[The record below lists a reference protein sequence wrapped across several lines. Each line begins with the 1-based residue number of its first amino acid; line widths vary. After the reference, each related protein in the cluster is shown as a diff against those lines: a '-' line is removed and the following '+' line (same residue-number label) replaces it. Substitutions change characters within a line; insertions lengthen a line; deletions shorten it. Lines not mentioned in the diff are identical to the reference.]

1 MKALKDT
8 LKKTM
13 WESVEEPHR
22 DLDCGL
28 GAHPQTN
35 QHRPHGDPE
44 PVPRNMPAPHNEPVG
59 CAEPVHDEPK
69 PNEEPI
75 ANGSPHGKPAH
86 PERTSNQDPNRPD
99 RGPAHEPHPEP
110 HPGPAHE
117 PNPGPHAHPGPGI
130 HGNHPVPRPHRSR
143 VLLDEDALAEKL
155 SVIGAAHLAE
165 EIAFK
170 APAEVKLMFARV
182 CDVPATIHGAA
193 EKRRPAVGWGNALL
207 TPDAMGYLAKALN
220 VDPEAVRAELE
231 GAPSH
236 MTALVLALYGYHADA
251 PAVSEGE

>member
-99 RGPAHEPHPEP
+99 RGP
-110 HPGPAHE
+110 
-117 PNPGPHAHPGPGI
+117 HAHPGPGI
-130 HGNHPVPRPHRSR
+130 HGNHPVPRPRRSR
-143 VLLDEDALAEKL
+143 VLLDEDVLAEKL
-155 SVIGAAHLAE
+155 DAIGAAHLAE
-165 EIAFK
+165 EIAIK

-193 EKRRPAVGWGNALL
+193 DKRRPAVGWGNALL

>member
-99 RGPAHEPHPEP
+99 RA
-110 HPGPAHE
+110 
-117 PNPGPHAHPGPGI
+117 
-130 HGNHPVPRPHRSR
+130 PV
-143 VLLDEDALAEKL
+143 LA
-155 SVIGAAHLAE
+155 ST
-165 EIAFK
+165 
-170 APAEVKLMFARV
+170 
-182 CDVPATIHGAA
+182 ATIRCRARAA
-193 EKRRPAVGWGNALL
+193 VACCLTKMSSQKSSTPLAPPIWLKRSQSKRP
-207 TPDAMGYLAKALN
+207 P
-220 VDPEAVRAELE
+220 R
-231 GAPSH
+231 S
-236 MTALVLALYGYHADA
+236 
-251 PAVSEGE
+251 S

>member
-22 DLDCGL
+22 DPDCEL

-35 QHRPHGDPE
+35 QHRSHGDLE
-44 PVPRNMPAPHNEPVG
+44 PAPRNMPAPHNEPVG
-59 CAEPVHDEPK
+59 CAEPV

-75 ANGSPHGKPAH
+75 ANDSPHGKPAH
-86 PERTSNQDPNRPD
+86 PERTSNQGPNRPD
-99 RGPAHEPHPEP
+99 H
-110 HPGPAHE
+110 GPAHE

-165 EIAFK
+165 GIAFK

>member
-22 DLDCGL
+22 DPDCGL

-35 QHRPHGDPE
+35 QHRPHAHPE
-44 PVPRNMPAPHNEPVG
+44 PAPHNEPVG

-99 RGPAHEPHPEP
+99 RGPAHEPHPD
-110 HPGPAHE
+110 
-117 PNPGPHAHPGPGI
+117 PHAHPGPGI
-130 HGNHPVPRPHRSR
+130 HGHHPVPRPHRSR
-143 VLLDEDALAEKL
+143 VLLDEDVLAEKL

-193 EKRRPAVGWGNALL
+193 DKRRPAVGWGNALL
-207 TPDAMGYLAKALN
+207 TPDAMGHLAKALN